1 MHSITQ
7 PPLPLWPLTYSHE
20 PPWEEAMF
28 HQACMKGQ
36 RSPLVTALYSE
47 IGVATIRN
55 TEVKE
60 AQGMRGETSTK
71 TALTCPFLDQRIFV
85 NKLE

>member
-1 MHSITQ
+1 
-7 PPLPLWPLTYSHE
+7 
-20 PPWEEAMF
+20 MF

-36 RSPLVTALYSE
+36 RPPLETTCYSE
-47 IGVATIRN
+47 ISTATIRN

-60 AQGMRGETSTK
+60 AQGVGGKTS
-71 TALTCPFLDQRIFV
+71 PSMSIPRIFV